1 MAAERFTPREGDA
14 IRVRSPIVRWAL
26 LVFGVVF
33 IGIGAIGIFVPIL
46 PTTPFLLLAA
56 VCFIYSSRRMYDWLL
71 NNRLFGR
78 YLKDYIERKGI
89 PLRIKV
95 GTLVFLWVTMIL
107 SMIFFTDSPL
117 IRIILLVIASSV
129 TVHLLWIRTKR

>member
-1 MAAERFTPREGDA
+1 M
-14 IRVRSPIVRWAL
+14 
-26 LVFGVVF
+26 VFGVVF
-33 IGIGAIGIFVPIL
+33 IGIGTVGIFVPIL
-46 PTTPFLLLAA
+46 PTTPFLLMAA

-107 SMIFFTDSPL
+107 SMIFFTDSLL
-117 IRIILLVIASSV
+117 IRIILLGIASSV